1 MKYLLLIFCLNVY
14 AKDPDVYVVPN
25 DVIDAR
31 DKAMISL
38 EKFKNTLLSRY
49 LVLYKKNKLTLAE
62 EREFTALDA
71 IILNKDLNKVEA
83 DLMERYPKK
92 KPIKKL
98 P

>member
-14 AKDPDVYVVPN
+14 AKDPDIYVVPN
-25 DVIDAR
+25 DVIEAR
-31 DKAMISL
+31 DKALVSL

-49 LVLYKKNKLTLAE
+49 LLLYKKKKLSLAE
-62 EREFTALDA
+62 EREFVALDA
-71 IILNKDLNKVEA
+71 IIMNKDLNKVES
-83 DLMERYPKK
+83 DLMERYHTK